1 MESKIL
7 INAVDTD
14 ECRIAKI
21 KDNKLQEFHLESAT
35 REITQGNIYKAVITR
50 VEPSLQA
57 VFVEYGG
64 NRHGFLQKQE
74 IHSDYYLADERSKIT
89 DLVSVDQELIV
100 QITKDP
106 IMKKGAMLT
115 TNISLPGRYV
125 VLMPGSTNCGVSR
138 QISSDRERARL
149 NSIIEKLELPEGF
162 GIIVRTAG
170 EHATK
175 TQLSKDINYLMRLW
189 KEINRKATSESVP
202 SLLYKERNLA
212 VRTIRDYFSSDVTEI
227 LIDNLDIYREIKAF
241 LSVISPKQID
251 IVKLHKGAKPI
262 FTKYQLE
269 HQIASVFENKVS
281 LRSGGSI
288 VIEQTEALV
297 AIDVNSGK
305 ATSKKDIEHT
315 ALQTNLDAA
324 EEVARQLRLRDMG
337 GLIVIDFIDMREAK
351 NRSQIENQLKI
362 HLKDDKAR
370 TKVGRISKFGLMEM
384 SRQRIHPSIQFGS
397 FTTCKHCKGKGIIL
411 SVETLGLGFLR
422 KLSLDTLK
430 DDVSSIT
437 GKVPPD
443 VADYLLNKKRS
454 ELLELEIRRG
464 ISISID
470 GDKTLLA
477 GESKIICD

>member
-74 IHSDYYLADERSKIT
+74 IHSDYFLTDERSKLT

-125 VLMPGSTNCGVSR
+125 VLMPGSANCGVSR

-149 NSIIEKLELPEGF
+149 NSIIEKLDLPDGF
-162 GIIVRTAG
+162 GVIVRTAG

-175 TQLSKDINYLMRLW
+175 TQLSKDITYLMRLW
-189 KEINRKATSESVP
+189 KEINKKATVENVP

-212 VRTIRDYFSSDVTEI
+212 VRTIRDYFSPDVTEI
-227 LIDNLDIYREIKAF
+227 LIDNVDIYREIKAF
-241 LSVISPKQID
+241 LNVISPKQID
-251 IVKLHKGAKPI
+251 TVKLHKGAKPI

-281 LRSGGSI
+281 LKSGGSI

-324 EEVARQLRLRDMG
+324 EEISRQLRLRDMG

-351 NRSQIENQLKI
+351 HRAQIENQLKA
-362 HLKDDKAR
+362 HLKEDKAR
-370 TKVGRISKFGLMEM
+370 TKVGKISKFGLMEM

-437 GKVPPD
+437 GKVPLD
-443 VADYLLNKKRS
+443 VADYLLNKKRG

-464 ISISID
+464 ISISIE
-470 GDKTLLA
+470 GDKTMIA
-477 GESKIICD
+477 GDSKIICD